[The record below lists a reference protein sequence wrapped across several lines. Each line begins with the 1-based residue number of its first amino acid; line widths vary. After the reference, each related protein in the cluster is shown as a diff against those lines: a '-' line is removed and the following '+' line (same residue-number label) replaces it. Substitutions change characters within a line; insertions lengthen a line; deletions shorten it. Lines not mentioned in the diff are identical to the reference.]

1 MTDLSANPVFAGF
14 SMPLVIIAIVFL
26 ITVAVFYKL
35 LSVRLAQIRKDHK
48 GEKLSLGDYL
58 GMMWGELFSLGLII
72 IVLVILWQNLSPDS
86 PRNTFHTLPEKGVM
100 QKKN

>member
-1 MTDLSANPVFAGF
+1 MTDISAHPVLAGF
-14 SMPLVIIAIVFL
+14 SMPLLIIAIVFL

-35 LSVRLAQIRKDHK
+35 LSVRLTQIRTDHK
-48 GEKLSLGDYL
+48 GEKLSLGDYV

-72 IVLVILWQNLSPDS
+72 VVLIILWQNLSPDS
-86 PRNTFHTLPEKGVM
+86 PRNTFHTLPEKAAG

>member
-1 MTDLSANPVFAGF
+1 MTDISAHPVLAGF

-26 ITVAVFYKL
+26 ITVAIFYKL
-35 LSVRLAQIRKDHK
+35 LSVRLAQIRVDHK
-48 GEKLSLGDYL
+48 GEKLSLGDYI

-72 IVLVILWQNLSPDS
+72 IILIVLWQNLSPDS
-86 PRNTFHTLPEKGVM
+86 PRNTFRTLPEKGVM